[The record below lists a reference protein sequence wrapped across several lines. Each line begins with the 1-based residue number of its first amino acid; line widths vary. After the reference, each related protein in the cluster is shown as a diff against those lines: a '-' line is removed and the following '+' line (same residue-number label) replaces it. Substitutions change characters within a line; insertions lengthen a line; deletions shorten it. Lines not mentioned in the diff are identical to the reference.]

1 MKAGDSP
8 NNRGEILPLIG
19 VVLQILTDKTEWTL
33 TNLDRCD
40 FNCTSQAFVRA
51 VGNTGELLFCSHH
64 YNNTANDAQAYENL
78 MKFAYQVVDERER
91 LIENRLQGLN

>member
-1 MKAGDSP
+1 
-8 NNRGEILPLIG
+8 
-19 VVLQILTDKTEWTL
+19 
-33 TNLDRCD
+33 
-40 FNCTSQAFVRA
+40 VRA